1 MADRVDPLAGV
12 PGLVE
17 PVRVVRLHLD
27 HALDGPDGERG
38 RAGGEELPQ
47 VPLRLRH
54 PNEPRLEDRE
64 PDVGGEAPVA
74 EAHDPGAHAGRHL
87 VPLAH
92 VVLGHLVV
100 PAVLD
105 EAADRDPVP
114 DQRDVEDREPH
125 GGEPERALREPL
137 ARERPADDARQHEPA
152 EARREQR
159 AAADDHHVGVR
170 EVADE
175 VARVAGACEGHGHPG
190 HVLHDHVHGPE
201 DEEEATPDEVLRHL
215 AVVGA
220 ELLVRVGDHPNRRR
234 LPRHEPEHGRDDDG
248 EERRVGQ
255 ELERREVAQIH
266 APRPTEAQAL
276 RSRRRASSRGRRP

>member
-1 MADRVDPLAGV
+1 M
-12 PGLVE
+12 
-17 PVRVVRLHLD
+17 
-27 HALDGPDGERG
+27 
-38 RAGGEELPQ
+38 
-47 VPLRLRH
+47 PLRLRH

-175 VARVAGACEGHGHPG
+175 VARVPRARQVLGRPG
-190 HVLHDHVHGPE
+190 HVLHDHVDCAE
-201 DEEEATPDEVLRHL
+201 DEEEPARHEVLRQL
-215 AVVGA
+215 PVVGP
-220 ELLVRVGDHPNRRR
+220 ELLVGVRRRPDRRR
-234 LPRHEPEHGRDDDG
+234 LPGHEPEHGRDDDA
-248 EERRVGQ
+248 EERRVRQ
-255 ELERREVAQIH
+255 ELERREVAEVQPPTSLPK
-266 APRPTEAQAL
+266 PRLKEVDD
-276 RSRRRASSRGRRP
+276 